1 MLALALIVL
10 SPLYAE
16 SLSSYDNTTGKPL
29 ELLFGL
35 LFLGP
40 LYGCP
45 ALLMRESARRLGLGW
60 PGILLMAAAFGILQ
74 AAVIDQSIFNSAYRD
89 IEYWDEGRLP
99 TLVPALDLAPAMALS
114 FVIGHVIWSFGAP
127 IAIIE
132 SLAGRRALTPWLRKR
147 WLALP
152 AVLYLAAAWLI
163 NKDTRDNESDL
174 ATPAQWGT
182 SLGVAVALVALA
194 LMAALMGKPRVSA
207 GRRPAASWVVLL
219 SLGTSTG
226 FLMLPQTWPGFLG
239 SVAVLAAVAFVLAW
253 AGRSVRW
260 AQRHVLAV
268 AAGPVISMAL
278 LAFLITPL
286 GDIPPAQKY
295 AHNAVFLVGSLAL
308 LAWAWRRA
316 SAGRQQRL
324 DDVPQGLDEVLVRGG
339 GERLELGVAQQG
351 DADRGGQDQ
360 LGP

>member
-16 SLSSYDNTTGKPL
+16 SLSSYDNTTGKPM

-45 ALLMRESARRLGLGW
+45 ALLMRETARRLGLGW
-60 PGILLMAAAFGILQ
+60 PGILWMAAGFGILQ

-99 TLVPALDLAPAMALS
+99 TLITALDLAPAMVLS
-114 FVIGHVIWSFGAP
+114 FVIGHVVWSFAAP

-132 SLAGRRALTPWLRKR
+132 SLAGKRALTPWLRKR
-147 WLALP
+147 WLVLP

-163 NKDTRDNESDL
+163 NHDTRRTESDL
-174 ATPAQWGT
+174 ATPAQWGA
-182 SLGVAVALVALA
+182 SLGVAVALFALA
-194 LMAALMGKPRVSA
+194 FLTRSRVTL
-207 GRRPAASWVVLL
+207 GRRPAASLVALI
-219 SLGTSTG
+219 SLGTTTA

-239 SVAVLAAVAFVLAW
+239 CVAIVGAAAFVLAR
-253 AGRSVRW
+253 AGRSVHW
-260 AQRHVLAV
+260 TQRHILAV
-268 AAGPVISMAL
+268 AAGSVIAMAL
-278 LAFLITPL
+278 FAFLITPL
-286 GDIPPAQKY
+286 GEIPPAQKY

-308 LAWAWRRA
+308 LAWSWRRA
-316 SAGRQQRL
+316 SAARQQRL

-339 GERLELGVAQQG
+339 GERFELGVAQQG
-351 DADRGGQDQ
+351 DADRGGKDQ